1 MKKIRIRRPLAPRPP
16 AAKVTKFL
24 EAGKKF
30 QWKPGVSGNPA
41 GARSRKGVK
50 IRDYKSFVEDCREL
64 SPRALA
70 RLREALELPW
80 TKQTARTILTAAA
93 LVIERGY
100 GRAVNVVIDA
110 TPPQAAPVIEMSDEY
125 WRDLVGALKESG
137 ALDKP
142 VDAPGEKFDVVDAEV
157 VEARTNI
164 GSSLRPKS
172 ES

>member
-1 MKKIRIRRPLAPRPP
+1 MKKMRIRRPLAPRPP

-70 RLREALELPW
+70 RLREAIGIALGEGDG
-80 TKQTARTILTAAA
+80 ARTILDR
-93 LVIERGY
+93 VC
-100 GRAVNVVIDA
+100 
-110 TPPQAAPVIEMSDEY
+110 
-125 WRDLVGALKESG
+125 
-137 ALDKP
+137 
-142 VDAPGEKFDVVDAEV
+142 FD
-157 VEARTNI
+157 
-164 GSSLRPKS
+164 S
-172 ES
+172 